1 MLGLFFIGKYLE
13 KALGAGRFLALYFS
27 GALCGGLLWA
37 ILAAF
42 QNSPEVLVGASAS
55 VMAVFAGFC
64 IVYPPVPITFLLF
77 FVLPIS
83 LRPLT
88 MLKIAAA
95 LEFLGLAYTF
105 AGGDAVVAYSAHIG
119 GLVSG
124 VAFVCALRR
133 LKNAHFKSPFARSRA
148 GWNPKGGRASDYPF
162 KVNISDS
169 KDLSR
174 EIDRILD
181 KISRDGFASLSDE
194 ERETLRRARDSLK

>member
-1 MLGLFFIGKYLE
+1 MKGMVAPSSSRAMVCATCL
-13 KALGAGRFLALYFS
+13 S
-27 GALCGGLLWA
+27 GMPSVVA
-37 ILAAF
+37 I
-42 QNSPEVLVGASAS
+42 SVLNGCVVVIS
-55 VMAVFAGFC
+55 
-64 IVYPPVPITFLLF
+64 FLLF